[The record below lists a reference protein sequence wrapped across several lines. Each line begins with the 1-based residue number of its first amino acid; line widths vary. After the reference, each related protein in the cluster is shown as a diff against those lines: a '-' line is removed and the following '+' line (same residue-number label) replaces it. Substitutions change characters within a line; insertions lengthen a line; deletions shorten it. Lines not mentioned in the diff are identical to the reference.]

1 MLTRMSIDKI
11 NQMAKKFPVLV
22 ITGPRQ
28 SGKTT
33 ICKQAFSNYRYVTLE
48 NPDDRAFAT
57 KDPRSFLALYDNKVI
72 IDEAQNVPELFS
84 YLQER
89 VDTDNI
95 SGQYVLSGSQNFM
108 LMEKISQT
116 LAGRVYIFELL
127 PLCFSEI
134 ASTTKK
140 GLLSFIQKGGYPR
153 IYDKK
158 ISPVDFYPSYL
169 KTYVERDV
177 RSVLRVQEL
186 RLFKKFLLLCAN
198 QIGQLF
204 NAHSISRDLGI
215 DTKTVQRWLSVLET
229 GYIAFT
235 LKPWHKNFSKRV
247 IKTPK
252 LYFYDTGLAASLLG
266 IDSEDELSASEF
278 KGALFENYV
287 VLELM
292 KHNFAKG
299 VNKNYYFWRDSNG
312 NEIDLV
318 VERGVNVSLV
328 ETKFSQTVKPEFL
341 KGLHYLDPLKGSLK
355 LKHYL
360 VNSAD
365 KSQSR
370 SFEKILSWRDAGS
383 IE

>member
-1 MLTRMSIDKI
+1 MAIDKI

-33 ICKQAFSNYRYVTLE
+33 ICKHAFPGYRYVTLE
-48 NPDDRAFAT
+48 NPDDKAFAM
-57 KDPRSFLALYDNKVI
+57 KDPRSFLAQYDAKVI
-72 IDEAQNVPELFS
+72 FDEAQNVPELFS

-89 VDTDNI
+89 VDNDNI
-95 SGQYVLSGSQNFM
+95 SGQYILSGSQNFM

-134 ASTTKK
+134 SSTTKK

-158 ISPVDFYPSYL
+158 ISPEDFYPSYL

-177 RSVLRVQEL
+177 RDVLRIQEL
-186 RLFKKFLLLCAN
+186 RLFRKFLALCAN

-204 NAHSISRDLGI
+204 NAHSISRDMGI

-235 LKPWHKNFSKRV
+235 LKPWYKNFSKRV

-266 IDSEDELSASEF
+266 IDNEEELSSSEF

-287 VLELM
+287 LLELM

-299 VNKNYYFWRDSNG
+299 VNKNYFFWRDSNG

-328 ETKFSQTVKPEFL
+328 EAKFSQTVKPEFL

-355 LKHYL
+355 FKHYL

-383 IE
+383 ID